1 MARYS
6 KKEKLPSHESS
17 ESPPVRLHE
26 LGVQDLSEQHSN
38 DDSSRPASFN
48 EGGINTD
55 QTSMDFN
62 DKKGT
67 QKTPSVDHV
76 LPPKIIRTRRGG
88 GQVSV
93 TEETSIIPDDELAS
107 LQLPKRKRRNSAV
120 PVAATTNKQQAESPE
135 KKIKIEPPLD
145 TVPQEVEI
153 KTEEGYNEGDE
164 GGEFDQKERL
174 ESEFSGLKQ
183 LVLEEEIAAIEKEI
197 VSIENGNSNRI
208 LYFNS

>member
-6 KKEKLPSHESS
+6 KKEKLPSYESS
-17 ESPPVRLHE
+17 ESPPVKLHE
-26 LGVQDLSEQHSN
+26 SGVQDSSEQHSN
-38 DDSSRPASFN
+38 DDSGRSASFN
-48 EGGINTD
+48 ERGIDID

-62 DKKGT
+62 DKKST
-67 QKTPSVDHV
+67 QKTPSIDHV

-107 LQLPKRKRRNSAV
+107 LQLSKRKRRNSTV
-120 PVAATTNKQQAESPE
+120 VVAAANKQQAESPE

-153 KTEEGYNEGDE
+153 KAEEGYNEGEE
-164 GGEFDQKERL
+164 GGEFDRKEKL

-197 VSIENGNSNRI
+197 VSIENGNGQA
-208 LYFNS
+208 NSIF